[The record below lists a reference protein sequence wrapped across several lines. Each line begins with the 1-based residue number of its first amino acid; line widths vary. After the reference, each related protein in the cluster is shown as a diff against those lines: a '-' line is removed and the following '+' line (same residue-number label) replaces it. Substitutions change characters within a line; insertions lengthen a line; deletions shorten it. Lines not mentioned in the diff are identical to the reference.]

1 LRGGSESDL
10 YDDEVIDLDAPPAS
24 PPDEETRILAAS
36 GATGSSTALL
46 AFGRV
51 YSNYLE
57 THPIATKSVTAAVL
71 FAISDQMAQAFEI
84 QRARKRG
91 TDKST
96 APILTS
102 TDKKRSMWS
111 GLVGFTYFG
120 PTSHY
125 WCVKKKFIPNI
136 CSVLF
141 FFCHDDSIHLT
152 VPNNQ
157 QHTSHRYAWVFRA
170 FPSKSTVSILQ
181 KAALGQFF
189 FAPPLFCVFFAAA
202 LLQNGQ
208 FTLRNWWQ
216 KIKRDLVKGW
226 VGGLGFWP
234 ICNYISY
241 GYVPPKYIPLF
252 INCCGLIFNIY
263 VSLIANL
270 KQGGQQ
276 PKIRAKAKKA

>member
-1 LRGGSESDL
+1 
-10 YDDEVIDLDAPPAS
+10 LDAPPAS

-152 VPNNQ
+152 SHSTKQPTTHLAQVRMGVSSLSQ
-157 QHTSHRYAWVFRA
+157 QEYGFHS
-170 FPSKSTVSILQ
+170 SKSRSRSVFLCSTLVLCIFCRGTV
-181 KAALGQFF
+181 
-189 FAPPLFCVFFAAA
+189 
-202 LLQNGQ
+202 
-208 FTLRNWWQ
+208 T
-216 KIKRDLVKGW
+216 KRT
-226 VGGLGFWP
+226 
-234 ICNYISY
+234 
-241 GYVPPKYIPLF
+241 
-252 INCCGLIFNIY
+252 IY
-263 VSLIANL
+263 TA
-270 KQGGQQ
+270 
-276 PKIRAKAKKA
+276 